1 VNVDFPVVFP
11 PEIIDSALRLGA
23 AALAGMVVGLN
34 RDISGK
40 PMGMRTL
47 GLVSLGSA
55 LASIA
60 AVNYGNLQEHP
71 DALSRVVQG
80 VLQGVLAGVGF
91 LGAGVI
97 LRDARGKEVH
107 GLTTAATVWVVA
119 ALGIACALGA
129 WHLALLGVALT
140 LAILVLM
147 VPIERWIVRLFDRDD
162 RPPD

>member
-1 VNVDFPVVFP
+1 VNFP

-55 LASIA
+55 LAAVA
-60 AVNYGNLQEHP
+60 AVNYGNLHDHP

-80 VLQGVLAGVGF
+80 VLQGVLAGIGF
-91 LGAGVI
+91 LGAGAV
-97 LRDARGKEVH
+97 LRKPEAGEVH

-119 ALGIACALGA
+119 ALGIACALAA
-129 WHLALLGVALT
+129 WHLVLLGVGLT
-140 LAILVLM
+140 LLILVVM
-147 VPIERWIVRLFDRDD
+147 VPVERWIVRLFDRDD
-162 RPPD
+162 RPAD

>member
-1 VNVDFPVVFP
+1 MVDLSS
-11 PEIIDSALRLGA
+11 EIVDSALRLIA
-23 AALAGMVVGLN
+23 AAAVGMLIGLN

-55 LASIA
+55 LAAIA
-60 AVNYGNLQEHP
+60 AVHYASLHDHP

-91 LGAGVI
+91 LGAGAI
-97 LRDARGKEVH
+97 LRKTEVGEVH

-119 ALGIACALGA
+119 ALGIACALAA
-129 WHLALLGVALT
+129 WHLVLLGVVLT

-147 VPIERWIVRLFDRDD
+147 VPVERWLVRLFDRR
-162 RPPD
+162 RPD

>member
-1 VNVDFPVVFP
+1 MNFQ

-60 AVNYGNLQEHP
+60 AVNYANLHDHP

-91 LGAGVI
+91 LGAGAI
-97 LRDARGKEVH
+97 LRKPEAGEVH

-129 WHLALLGVALT
+129 WHLVLLGVVLT
-140 LAILVLM
+140 LTILVVM
-147 VPIERWIVRLFDRDD
+147 VPVERWIVRWFDRA
-162 RPPD
+162 RPD

>member
-1 VNVDFPVVFP
+1 MNFQ

-60 AVNYGNLQEHP
+60 AVNYANLHDHP

-80 VLQGVLAGVGF
+80 VLQGVLAGIGF
-91 LGAGVI
+91 LGAGAV
-97 LRDARGKEVH
+97 LRKPEAGEVH

-119 ALGIACALGA
+119 ALGIACALAA
-129 WHLALLGVALT
+129 WHLVLLGVAVT
-140 LAILVLM
+140 LIILIVM
-147 VPIERWIVRLFDRDD
+147 VPVERWIVRLFDRDD

>member
-1 VNVDFPVVFP
+1 VLDLPPDIVD
-11 PEIIDSALRLGA
+11 STLRLIA
-23 AALAGMVVGLN
+23 AALAGMLVGIN
-34 RDISGK
+34 RDVSGK

-60 AVNYGNLQEHP
+60 AVNYANLHDHP

-91 LGAGVI
+91 LGAGAI
-97 LRDARGKEVH
+97 LRKPEAGEVH

-119 ALGIACALGA
+119 GLGIACALAA
-129 WHLALLGVALT
+129 WHLVLVGVGLT
-140 LAILVLM
+140 LVILVVM
-147 VPIERWIVRLFDRDD
+147 VPVERWIVRLFDRK
-162 RPPD
+162 RPG